1 MSDRLIAY
9 NFIADK
15 LGWDSKKSDSEL
27 LATKFHNRIPKN
39 LSYTFSLETKGIL
52 SRLFSVLKGEYLIK
66 VKDGAVV
73 EFYSSNYLLENKPKV
88 SFVAFDINTNDVIE
102 YYISENNC
110 LNKYDFLTDIL
121 LQVNHICS
129 TPDEIPK
136 SFQEDLID
144 FKEKNN
150 IFIYASKPYGRVVE
164 VKVM

>member
-27 LATKFHNRIPKN
+27 LATEFHNRIPKN
-39 LSYTFSLETKGIL
+39 LSYAFSLETKGIL

-110 LNKYDFLTDIL
+110 LNKYDFLTDNL
-121 LQVNHICS
+121 KQVNHICRQDKV
-129 TPDEIPK
+129 PE
-136 SFQEDLID
+136 SFQKDLID

-150 IFIYASKPYGRVVE
+150 IFIYASKPYGRIVE
-164 VKVM
+164 VKVV